1 MFLFTSIGLLVT
13 CGFLLL
19 GCSTVAQPPVKIEVP
34 LPISASPT
42 TTATMSSSIASPQ
55 NLPITAQLLVGNRK
69 ISLEVAKTSQEQT
82 IGLMSRT
89 SMPNDRGML
98 FPFNPPAPTQFWMKN
113 TLISLDMLFIREGKI
128 QNIQTNVP
136 PCKADP
142 CPSYGPPN
150 SVLIDNVLELNG
162 GQAKILGLKVGDRI
176 NIQPITTP

>member
-1 MFLFTSIGLLVT
+1 MFSFTSVGLLVT

-19 GCSTVAQPPVKIEVP
+19 GCTTVAQPPVQIQVP
-34 LPISASPT
+34 PPISASPIT
-42 TTATMSSSIASPQ
+42 TETMPSSLASPQ
-55 NLPITAQLLVGNRK
+55 DLPITAQLLVGDRK
-69 ISLEVAKTSQEQT
+69 ISLEVAKTQQEQT

-89 SMPNDRGML
+89 SLSNDRGML
-98 FPFNPPAPTQFWMKN
+98 FPFNPPSPTQFWMKN
-113 TLISLDMLFIREGKI
+113 TLIPLDMLFIRDGKI
-128 QNIQTNVP
+128 QNIQANVP

-176 NIQPITTP
+176 DIRSIATP